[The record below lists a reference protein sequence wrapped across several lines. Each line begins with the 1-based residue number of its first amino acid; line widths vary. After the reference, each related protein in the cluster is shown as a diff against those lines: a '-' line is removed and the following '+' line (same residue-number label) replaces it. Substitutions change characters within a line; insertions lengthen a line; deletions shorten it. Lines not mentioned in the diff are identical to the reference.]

1 MKKLFLAGFLLL
13 IAITGISTN
22 MSAQTKKS
30 PSLNHIALY
39 VVDLERS
46 TSFYRDVVQ
55 LEGME
60 EPFKDGRH
68 SWFKVGEHSQLHIIS
83 GAAKA
88 TEHPKDMHLCFS
100 VPSMKD
106 FLVVLGK
113 HKIAYEDWPG
123 KPNTINKRVDGVQQ
137 IYFRD
142 PDGYWLEINDDK
154 Y

>member
-1 MKKLFLAGFLLL
+1 MKQTIVILFF
-13 IAITGISTN
+13 AIMGIST
-22 MSAQTKKS
+22 SIQAQTKKY
-30 PSLNHIALY
+30 PSLNHIAIY
-39 VVDLERS
+39 VVSLERA
-46 TSFYRDVVQ
+46 TAFYRDVIG
-55 LEGME
+55 LEVMD

-68 SWFKVGEHSQLHIIS
+68 SWFKVGDHSQLHIIS

-88 TEHPKDMHLCFS
+88 EAHPKDTHLCFS

-106 FLVVLGK
+106 FITVLEQ
-113 HKIAYEDWPG
+113 HHVTYEDWPG

-142 PDGYWLEINDDK
+142 PDGYWIEINDDK